1 MMQSRGRGAMKPLV
15 KRPVED
21 RFCISP
27 QLAPPPAREPSK
39 SAMMKSEDYH
49 EGGRK

>member
-1 MMQSRGRGAMKPLV
+1 MKPLQ

-21 RFCISP
+21 RYCMSP

-39 SAMMKSEDYH
+39 SVMMKSEDYH
-49 EGGRK
+49 EGNRK